1 MADGYKILHLG
12 SFEQSGKW
20 WLARKS
26 LGLRSFGMNV
36 VEIPPGDDIPE
47 HDELDRDQEEVFV
60 VMEGTPTMVIDG
72 EEHATEPGTFIRVD
86 VEPRR
91 TIVNR
96 GDTTARVLIVSA
108 PCSSGYEPLSW
119 A

>member
-1 MADGYKILHLG
+1 MADGYTILTLG
-12 SFEQSGKW
+12 SFEQTGNW

-26 LGLRSFGMNV
+26 LGVRSFGLNV
-36 VEIPPGDDIPE
+36 VEIPPGEDIPE
-47 HDELDRDQEEVFV
+47 HDEVRRDQEEVFIV
-60 VMEGTPTMVIDG
+60 IEGTPTMVIDG
-72 EEHATEPGTFIRVD
+72 EEHATEPGTFIRLD
-86 VEPRR
+86 VEPKR

-108 PCSSGYEPLSW
+108 PRSSGYQPMSW